1 MQKYPFS
8 LGKEWLSIGKWP
20 LPEMWDRG
28 TTDFHQIAVQN
39 FVAKHEIGILFV
51 ALSERA
57 VLVTYAVYIQSQ
69 TTKTLEH

>member
-1 MQKYPFS
+1 
-8 LGKEWLSIGKWP
+8 
-20 LPEMWDRG
+20 MWDRG

-57 VLVTYAVYIQSQ
+57 VLVTYAAYIQSQ
-69 TTKTLEH
+69 TTKTSEH